1 MKKEELTTILV
12 DFGLSEHEAL
22 VYLASL
28 SLGPSTVQ
36 EIAKSAGVK
45 RTTVYTVIEGLKRK
59 GLMITSVQ
67 GLKKLFE
74 AEKPERLEGIIEQK
88 KNRLKNMIPELN
100 AIHSLKSGESFI
112 KYYEGIKGVQTV
124 YDNILD
130 GLKPGDEY
138 LILSD
143 MQRFLSMD
151 RPYFTKF
158 IERRAKLNLKTRS
171 IFQDN
176 EDAHYYK
183 QIEKN
188 TNQTV
193 RFLPKE
199 VDLTAN
205 LVILPNKLV
214 ITQIVE
220 PIISILIEN
229 TSMVQMHREQF
240 EIIWKSIEHQQPI

>member
-1 MKKEELTTILV
+1 MKKEELTNILI

-22 VYLASL
+22 VYITSL

-36 EIAKSAGVK
+36 EISKGSGVK
-45 RTTVYTVIEGLKRK
+45 RTTVYTVIDNLKSK
-59 GLMITSVQ
+59 GIMKTEIQ
-67 GLKKLFE
+67 GLKKFFL

-88 KNRLKNMIPELN
+88 KERLKSMIPELN

-112 KYYEGIKGVQTV
+112 KYYEGVEGVKTV
-124 YDNILD
+124 YDSILD
-130 GLKPGDEY
+130 GLKPKDEY

-143 MQRFLSMD
+143 MKRFLSMD
-151 RPYFTKF
+151 RKYFSNF
-158 IERRAKLNLKTRS
+158 IEKRAKLNLKIRT
-171 IFQDN
+171 ILQDN

-188 TNQTV
+188 TNQEV

-205 LVILPNKLV
+205 LVVLPHKLV

-220 PIISILIEN
+220 PIITILIEN
-229 TSMVQMHREQF
+229 KSIVQMQHEQF
-240 EIIWKSIEHQQPI
+240 EIIWRSLNQKIS

>member
-1 MKKEELTTILV
+1 MKKDELTDILI

-36 EIAKSAGVK
+36 EIAKKSGVK
-45 RTTVYTVIEGLKRK
+45 RTTIYTVIDALKNK
-59 GLMITSVQ
+59 GIMTTEVQ
-67 GLKKLFE
+67 GLKKLFM
-74 AEKPERLEGIIEQK
+74 AERPERLEGIIEQK
-88 KNRLKNMIPELN
+88 KDRLKSMIPELN

-112 KYYEGIKGVQTV
+112 KYYEGIKGVKTV
-124 YDNILD
+124 YDEILD

-143 MQRFLSMD
+143 MKRFLSMD
-151 RPYFTKF
+151 RRYFTNF
-158 IERRAKLNLKTRS
+158 IEKRAKLDLKIRT
-171 IFQDN
+171 ILQDN

-188 TNQTV
+188 TNQEV

-205 LVILPNKLV
+205 LVILPHKLI

-229 TSMVQMHREQF
+229 KSMVQMQREQF
-240 EIIWKSIEHQQPI
+240 EIIWKSIVSKQAI